1 MRIMYICF
9 EKNDNILVVKMYIK
23 NKKIHDILNEML
35 TKYVGNMK
43 IKDKMYLYI
52 KIFVNNLCK
61 KPCVN

>member
-23 NKKIHDILNEML
+23 NKKMHDILNEML
-35 TKYVGNMK
+35 AKYVGNMK

-52 KIFVNNLCK
+52 KIIVNNLCK